1 MEQEKE
7 YTQQL
12 MEANKELLLPLLRY
26 LPWLA
31 QNAGHSVS
39 TDYQGEG
46 ATEHSLSFPIY
57 DGTLMSFVKTAAK
70 SPLME
75 KNYQYIYTRNRI
87 KTHDDEKKIIASAT
101 WKEWDLLRGILSK
114 YVMGG
119 RVKAVLWNEA
129 VQEQIFYLVL
139 KKMKEIIEFWGK
151 SGDDRLR

>member
-12 MEANKELLLPLLRY
+12 MEANKELLMPLLRY

-46 ATEHSLSFPIY
+46 TSERSLAFPIY
-57 DGTLMSFVKTAAK
+57 DGTLMSFVREASK

-139 KKMKEIIEFWGK
+139 KKMKEIIDFWGK
-151 SGDDRLR
+151 TGDDRLR

>member
-12 MEANKELLLPLLRY
+12 MEANKELLLPLLRF

-31 QNAGHSVS
+31 QNAGHPAS
-39 TDYQGEG
+39 TDYQGRE
-46 ATEHSLSFPIY
+46 ANERSLSFPIY
-57 DGTLMSFVKTAAK
+57 DGTLMSFIKEASK

-75 KNYQYIYTRNRI
+75 KNYQYIYTRNHI
-87 KTHDDEKKIIASAT
+87 KTHDDEKRIIASAT
-101 WKEWDLLRGILSK
+101 WKEWDILRGILSK

-119 RVKAVLWNEA
+119 RVRATLWNEA
-129 VQEQIFYLVL
+129 AKEQIFYLVL

-151 SGDDRLR
+151 SADDRLR

>member
-12 MEANKELLLPLLRY
+12 MEANKELLLPLLRF

-39 TDYQGEG
+39 TDYQGQDVNER
-46 ATEHSLSFPIY
+46 SLSFPIY
-57 DGTLMSFVKTAAK
+57 DGTLMSFIREASK

-75 KNYQYIYTRNRI
+75 KNYQYIYTRNHI
-87 KTHDDEKKIIASAT
+87 KTHDDEKRIITSAT
-101 WKEWDLLRGILSK
+101 WKEWDILRGILSK

-119 RVKAVLWNEA
+119 RVKATLWNEA
-129 VQEQIFYLVL
+129 AQEQIFYLVL

-151 SGDDRLR
+151 SADDRLR